1 VRRAA
6 STKPERTI
14 AVLRAEVTRGY
25 DAPVPAPANLGR
37 RRVAFIALSAILA
50 LAGCDHYTAP
60 DDGAAAGAVT
70 PELAPAP
77 SGTDGGVAASPC
89 DAVGDAGAVATI
101 ETLRRVDRSC
111 VDPRTA
117 IVVRC
122 DPALDPIAILRAGT
136 DDERVFLGGSF
147 AVPVSEVPQRAGAIG
162 FGPTGR
168 YHLSADDD
176 PLLYLESGTRAE
188 RWLAL
193 ARPRHVEEP
202 PTALM
207 VGNSIL
213 DGSSTQLAEELPGW
227 SLSIDAVVGRSSSGG
242 ISIVEGAV
250 STPDV
255 AVIELGTND
264 HDPVVFRANAD
275 RILAAP
281 AVVEADLIVWI
292 TAHNPEAAT
301 PSVNREIVSAIALLP
316 NATVAD
322 WDRAVPPEALN
333 GDGVH
338 LAPGNEGIFAEFLA
352 PALETWRAAVHH
364 HGPARCAEAAV
375 AALP

>member
-1 VRRAA
+1 ML
-6 STKPERTI
+6 I
-14 AVLRAEVTRGY
+14 ATT
-25 DAPVPAPANLGR
+25 
-37 RRVAFIALSAILA
+37 LA
-50 LAGCDHYTAP
+50 LAGCDQYTP
-60 DDGAAAGAVT
+60 PEDGAASGAVT
-70 PELAPAP
+70 PELAPTT
-77 SGTDGGVAASPC
+77 SGTGETVAASPC

-111 VDPRTA
+111 VDPRTVV
-117 IVVRC
+117 VVRC

-147 AVPVSEVPQRAGAIG
+147 AVPVAEVPQRAAAIG

-168 YHLSADDD
+168 YYLSQDDD
-176 PLLYLESGTRAE
+176 RLLYLESGTRAE

-193 ARPRHVEEP
+193 ARARHVEEP

-207 VGNSIL
+207 LGDSIL
-213 DGSSTQLAEELPGW
+213 DGSSTQLAEALRGW
-227 SLSIDAVVGRSSSGG
+227 SLSIDGLVGRSSSGG
-242 ISIVEGAV
+242 ISIVEGAL

-255 AVIELGTND
+255 ALIELGTND
-264 HDPVVFRANAD
+264 HDPAIFRANAD
-275 RILAAP
+275 RILGAP
-281 AVVEADLIVWI
+281 AVAEADLIIWV

-301 PSVNREIVSAIALLP
+301 PGVNREIVSATALLP

-322 WDRAVPPEALN
+322 WDRAAPPDALN

-338 LAPGNEGIFAEFLA
+338 LAPGNEGVFAEFLA
-352 PALETWRAAVHH
+352 PVLETWRAAVHH
-364 HGPARCAEAAV
+364 RGPARCAEAAV